1 MTVVRF
7 LKDYLK
13 DCAKITIVAENG
25 DILYTGDVASCKREI
40 IVRLY
45 VKSIS
50 GIGSEDDIIITCS

>member
-1 MTVVRF
+1 MTVARF

-13 DCAKITIVAENG
+13 DCAKITIVADNG
-25 DILYTGDVASCKREI
+25 DILYTGDVASCEMKI
-40 IVRLY
+40 IIRLY

>member
-13 DCAKITIVAENG
+13 DCAKITIIAENG
-25 DILYTGDVASCKREI
+25 DILYTGDVASCERKI
-40 IVRLY
+40 IIRLY